1 MIALFS
7 LWGRFALR
15 NRLAK
20 SVIVD
25 CNAELSSYLC
35 NNTIEIIDYEQL
47 NDRSWLLVYK
57 DKEDHVVEND
67 TSNPILALWLVIHMH
82 IGKKIGFRT
91 TSAARLH
98 LLKGI
103 YTVLEGRE
111 DSSVLY
117 MDTDSIIYEFNE
129 ELGDPMAELAGEH
142 LGAWKDEYPDHNIL
156 EYVSAGAKA
165 YALWLRHKTTG
176 KDKFMMRLKSIT
188 LDYRYSLRKTF
199 IAIDLAFQNIRD
211 LGLYPIPGTML
222 AVWRSG
228 QCRSAAL

>member
-67 TSNPILALWLVIHMH
+67 TSNPILALWLVI
-82 IGKKIGFRT
+82 
-91 TSAARLH
+91 LC
-98 LLKGI
+98 
-103 YTVLEGRE
+103 V
-111 DSSVLY
+111 
-117 MDTDSIIYEFNE
+117 
-129 ELGDPMAELAGEH
+129 
-142 LGAWKDEYPDHNIL
+142 
-156 EYVSAGAKA
+156 
-165 YALWLRHKTTG
+165 
-176 KDKFMMRLKSIT
+176 MRRI
-188 LDYRYSLRKTF
+188 
-199 IAIDLAFQNIRD
+199 
-211 LGLYPIPGTML
+211 LGLGPPLPHGFT
-222 AVWRSG
+222 
-228 QCRSAAL
+228 C